1 MSDNSIDD
9 RIKEN
14 YNKYYETIE
23 SIGNGAYGYIFKGK
37 DKKTDEL
44 RAIKV
49 INKNKIKDD
58 LMNKYMTDDIEDYL
72 KDYINSFI
80 QEYEIMKI
88 CSNNNTNDNS
98 VKCYKY
104 FNTEKEF
111 VIIMELCDDNLLKV
125 LIKNKKSLTIQE
137 LYKIMIQLNKTFKI
151 MKENSIIHRDL
162 KIENILVKY
171 EDKERKKYIVKLTD
185 YGISKKLFSL
195 SKNCQT
201 YAGTLATMAPEILKG
216 EGQEKYNYKCDL
228 WSIGI
233 IIYRLVFRE
242 APYKGETDTAM
253 LNQIKHFGIKKLKK
267 TNDKELDD
275 LIVKLIEEDPAKRLD
290 WDGYLNHPFF
300 NSNKFIEKIE
310 MRKIVPL
317 IGMAKTGKS
326 SLLNIIYN
334 FDLLYTGNSPTY
346 HIIIIRYNPKIPEP
360 CFFHLKVV
368 KNNEEYSF
376 YKNPDYNVRNGR
388 KEIINEIGNI
398 HNKLTKLK
406 KFNYED
412 NFYLLEINVTTLYKR

>member
-1 MSDNSIDD
+1 
-9 RIKEN
+9 
-14 YNKYYETIE
+14 
-23 SIGNGAYGYIFKGK
+23 
-37 DKKTDEL
+37 
-44 RAIKV
+44 
-49 INKNKIKDD
+49 
-58 LMNKYMTDDIEDYL
+58 
-72 KDYINSFI
+72 
-80 QEYEIMKI
+80 
-88 CSNNNTNDNS
+88 
-98 VKCYKY
+98 
-104 FNTEKEF
+104 
-111 VIIMELCDDNLLKV
+111 
-125 LIKNKKSLTIQE
+125 
-137 LYKIMIQLNKTFKI
+137 
-151 MKENSIIHRDL
+151 
-162 KIENILVKY
+162 
-171 EDKERKKYIVKLTD
+171 
-185 YGISKKLFSL
+185 
-195 SKNCQT
+195 
-201 YAGTLATMAPEILKG
+201 MAPEILRG

-346 HIIIIRYNPKIPEP
+346 YIIIIRYNPKIPEP
-360 CFFHLKVV
+360 SFFHLKVV

-412 NFYLLEINVTTLYKR
+412 NFYLLEINELPHYIKDEEYFLNHDLCDLPSLFNEEEDNQKMQANTLDVKIKNKNEEDEIYYQLNIKKGNN